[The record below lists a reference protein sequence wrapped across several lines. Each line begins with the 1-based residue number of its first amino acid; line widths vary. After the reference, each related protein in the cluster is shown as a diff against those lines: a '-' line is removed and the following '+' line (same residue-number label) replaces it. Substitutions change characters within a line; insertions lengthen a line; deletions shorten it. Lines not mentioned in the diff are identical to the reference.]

1 MPVSLS
7 VTRGWTGCLRTAAP
21 LADTERSQ
29 ALQLPEGTGADV
41 GGKALLVRVD
51 LAEQADCLLLDLVEI
66 LTVTICTP

>member
-1 MPVSLS
+1 
-7 VTRGWTGCLRTAAP
+7 
-21 LADTERSQ
+21 
-29 ALQLPEGTGADV
+29 V